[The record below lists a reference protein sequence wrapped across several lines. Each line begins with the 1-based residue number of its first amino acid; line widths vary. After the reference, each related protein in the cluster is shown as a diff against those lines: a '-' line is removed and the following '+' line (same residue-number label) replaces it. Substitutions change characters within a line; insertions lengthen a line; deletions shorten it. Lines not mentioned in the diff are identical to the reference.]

1 MLHSDLHCE
10 TYMLSSFVAHST
22 VKVEAD
28 TVEIFNCKVIAQASL
43 WSCFSATWSCSSNM
57 DLFSH

>member
-1 MLHSDLHCE
+1 MLHSDLYCV

-28 TVEIFNCKVIAQASL
+28 AVEIFNCKVIAQASL
-43 WSCFSATWSCSSNM
+43 
-57 DLFSH
+57 